1 MFAYKRLKSSGG
13 FLPTV
18 TVIASVFT
26 RTSRS
31 ASQPNFAHVEK
42 YREVHGVRFE
52 NARP

>member
-13 FLPTV
+13 FSHTV

-26 RTSRS
+26 SRN